1 MRFNKVCAMLAAHN
15 LRQAG
20 VTVAVIARE
29 AGKHPS
35 TIRRWLRN
43 F

>member
-1 MRFNKVCAMLAAHN
+1 MRFTKVCAMLAAHS

-20 VTVAVIARE
+20 VTVAEIARQ
-29 AGKHPS
+29 ADKHPI

>member
-1 MRFNKVCAMLAAHN
+1 MKYEYLCAMLAAHN